1 MYGGSYSGGLP
12 LEGSQTLLA
21 QRHGLSVPDGG
32 AGSVTLEPPAGP
44 GSTISGGVTLA
55 ANNVVQ
61 GVDLGDSP
69 GFALSGSAVGTATIN
84 TVTTGAITNT
94 TGGAVSID
102 TGALTAAFTSVS
114 SVGGGNGIALNNVT
128 GTFTASGGSIANAV
142 GADVSLTGGSS
153 AFTYD
158 GAISDDL
165 GALVTITGQTGGTK
179 DFNGPITDLDN
190 GTGNGISVTSN
201 TGATIRFDGGLTLS
215 TGANPA
221 LNVTSGGLINV
232 TDPAGLANNTIAT
245 TSGVALNV
253 SNASI
258 GASGLTFEKIS
269 ANGAASGIILNSTG
283 TAGFLTVTGNGGPCT
298 SALNC
303 TGGAIQN
310 TTGVG
315 ISLNATTDVSISRT
329 YLANTGS
336 HGVTATGMSDGG
348 GSANPTFSLLNSQ
361 VFSAGDQDNENS
373 LNFGTDAS
381 PGNNTGRIVITDT
394 VISQYEEQG
403 LSVSNTAGNLI
414 VDVTGT
420 PTGLTDSTTK
430 FVDNNDTYG
439 QGGIVVLAD
448 STANVTLD
456 VNGVMFDN
464 IETEAVM
471 VQSRAAASFVDVNL
485 LNNIS
490 INGGGPDNFPA
501 GGGFAIVS
509 DKGGDY
515 NFDIL
520 NNNLRD
526 ISGDG
531 VVIIAEGT
539 VQGRIDNNTI
549 SGTGV
554 GDGIRIDTEQ
564 RDDPASGNNY
574 VATIAVRGNQIGVD
588 SAFPG
593 IGDDGIQV
601 LHRDGTK
608 TLNLTIENNTV
619 GNTSVANSGEGI
631 RYFQDAD
638 ISDGP
643 GQPYANVRVV
653 NNAFTNIGTVDAL
666 VFILQD
672 TADAD
677 LNVATNSFAGAN
689 KNIFLSQTGS
699 SVLQISQASVP
710 ALAAANT
717 TATAT
722 SVGVITFNS
731 PAGPPLLP
739 SNP

>member
-1 MYGGSYSGGLP
+1 M
-12 LEGSQTLLA
+12 
-21 QRHGLSVPDGG
+21 
-32 AGSVTLEPPAGP
+32 
-44 GSTISGGVTLA
+44 TI
-55 ANNVVQ
+55 
-61 GVDLGDSP
+61 
-69 GFALSGSAVGTATIN
+69 
-84 TVTTGAITNT
+84 
-94 TGGAVSID
+94 
-102 TGALTAAFTSVS
+102 
-114 SVGGGNGIALNNVT
+114 
-128 GTFTASGGSIANAV
+128 
-142 GADVSLTGGSS
+142 
-153 AFTYD
+153 
-158 GAISDDL
+158 
-165 GALVTITGQTGGTK
+165 
-179 DFNGPITDLDN
+179 
-190 GTGNGISVTSN
+190 
-201 TGATIRFDGGLTLS
+201 
-215 TGANPA
+215 
-221 LNVTSGGLINV
+221 
-232 TDPAGLANNTIAT
+232 
-245 TSGVALNV
+245 
-253 SNASI
+253 
-258 GASGLTFEKIS
+258 
-269 ANGAASGIILNSTG
+269 
-283 TAGFLTVTGNGGPCT
+283 TGNGGPCT
-298 SALNC
+298 SAGNC

-315 ISLNATTDVSISRT
+315 ISLNATTDVSISRM

-336 HGVTATGMSDGG
+336 HGVTATGMSDGV
-348 GSANPTFSLLNSQ
+348 GSTNPTFSLLNSQ

-394 VISQYEEQG
+394 IVSQYEEQG
-403 LSVSNTAGNLI
+403 LSVSNTTGNLV

-439 QGGIVVLAD
+439 QGGILVLAD

-456 VNGVMFDN
+456 VTGVMFDN

-531 VVIIAEGT
+531 VVIVAEGT
-539 VQGRIDNNTI
+539 VQGRIDNNVI

-574 VATIAVRGNQIGVD
+574 VATIAVRSNQIGVD
-588 SAFPG
+588 PTFPG

-638 ISDGP
+638 ISDGL
-643 GQPYANVRVV
+643 GQPYANVRVF
-653 NNAFTNIGTVDAL
+653 NNTFTNIGTVDAL

-672 TADAD
+672 TADVD
-677 LNVATNSFAGAN
+677 LDVSTNTFAGAN

-717 TATAT
+717 NATAT
-722 SVGVITFNS
+722 SVGAITFNS